1 MTTKHAAPSSRRPQ
15 RSGRRGPSR
24 PIAPITKPPDVPF
37 EIAAHDA
44 TPIEFASLE
53 LDSRLRSGVAD
64 RGFVRTTPVQSAVF
78 PAVFAGS
85 DLIACAETGTGKTAA
100 FLLPIMQRLLA
111 TPSTGVIRV
120 LVLAPTR
127 ELAVQIEDDFTG
139 FSYHTTLTGVA
150 VYGGVDGDIQARA
163 LRACPDV
170 VVATPGR
177 LLDHMS
183 CGIVDFSK
191 VEVLVLDE
199 ADRMLDMGFWPDV
212 RKIVG
217 SLPPERQTL
226 LFSATTSSDVVKLA
240 EQVMR
245 QPRFIQIGRA
255 GGPATTISHVA
266 HVMPSGEKVEWLTK
280 FLRRSHDTALIF
292 VRTKRSADRLATSL
306 ASRGI
311 RCAALHADR
320 TQKDRMAA
328 VEGFRSGRHTAL
340 VATDIAARGL
350 DIDGIAHV
358 INYDMPHSADSYVH
372 RVGRTGRAEAAGM
385 AITLVAP
392 DELRT
397 LQSIEQSI
405 AIRIERPDTAENS
418 SR

>member
-1 MTTKHAAPSSRRPQ
+1 
-15 RSGRRGPSR
+15 
-24 PIAPITKPPDVPF
+24 VPF
-37 EIAAHDA
+37 EVAPHDA
-44 TPIEFASLE
+44 TPIEFSELE
-53 LDSRLRSGVAD
+53 LDDRLRAGIQD

-78 PAVFAGS
+78 PIVFKGS

-111 TPSTGVIRV
+111 TPVVGTIRV
-120 LVLAPTR
+120 LALAPTR

-139 FSYHTTLTGVA
+139 FSYHTTLTSIA

-163 LRACPDV
+163 LRAGADV

-212 RKIVG
+212 RKIVS
-217 SLPPERQTL
+217 SLPEKRQTL
-226 LFSATTSSDVVKLA
+226 LFSATTSSDVVLLA

-245 QPRFIQIGRA
+245 DPRFIQIGRA
-255 GGPATTISHVA
+255 GGPATTISHIA
-266 HVMPSGEKVEWLTK
+266 HVMPTGEKVEWLTR
-280 FLRRSHDTALIF
+280 FLRRSHAPSLIF
-292 VRTKRSADRLATSL
+292 VRTKRGADRVASSL

-320 TQKDRMAA
+320 TQKDRSAA
-328 VEGFRSGRHTAL
+328 VEGFRAGRHTAL

-350 DIDGIAHV
+350 DIEGIAHV
-358 INYDMPHSADSYVH
+358 INYDVPHSADSYVH
-372 RVGRTGRAEAAGM
+372 RVGRTGRAETAGI

-392 DELRT
+392 DELPT
-397 LQSIEQSI
+397 LHAIEKSIDI
-405 AIRIERPDTAENS
+405 YIDRPEPPSPAG
-418 SR
+418 R

>member
-1 MTTKHAAPSSRRPQ
+1 
-15 RSGRRGPSR
+15 
-24 PIAPITKPPDVPF
+24 VPF
-37 EIAAHDA
+37 EVAPHDA
-44 TPIEFASLE
+44 TPIEFSELE
-53 LDSRLRSGVAD
+53 LDDRLRAGIAD

-78 PAVFAGS
+78 PVVFRGS

-111 TPSTGVIRV
+111 TPVVGTIRV

-139 FSYHTTLTGVA
+139 FSYHTTLSGIA

-163 LRACPDV
+163 LRAGADV

-183 CGIVDFSK
+183 CGIVDFTK

-212 RKIVG
+212 RKIV
-217 SLPPERQTL
+217 SALPEKRQTL
-226 LFSATTSSDVVKLA
+226 LFSATTSSDVVLLA

-245 QPRFIQIGRA
+245 DPRFIQIGRA
-255 GGPATTISHVA
+255 GGPATTISHIA
-266 HVMPSGEKVEWLTK
+266 HVMPAFEKIEWLTR
-280 FLRRSHDTALIF
+280 FLRRSHAPSLIF
-292 VRTKRSADRLATSL
+292 VRTKRSADRVASSL

-320 TQKDRMAA
+320 TQKERSAA
-328 VEGFRSGRHTAL
+328 VEGFRAGRHTAL

-350 DIDGIAHV
+350 DIEGIAHV
-358 INYDMPHSADSYVH
+358 INYDVPHSADGYVH
-372 RVGRTGRAEAAGM
+372 RVGRTGRAEMAGT

-392 DELRT
+392 DELPT
-397 LQSIEQSI
+397 LHAIEKSI
-405 AIRIERPDTAENS
+405 AIHIDRPEPIV
-418 SR
+418 

>member
-1 MTTKHAAPSSRRPQ
+1 
-15 RSGRRGPSR
+15 
-24 PIAPITKPPDVPF
+24 VPF
-37 EIAAHDA
+37 EVAPHDA
-44 TPIEFASLE
+44 TPIEFSELE
-53 LDSRLRSGVAD
+53 LDDRLRAGVED

-78 PAVFAGS
+78 PIVFKGS

-111 TPSTGVIRV
+111 TPMTGVIRV
-120 LVLAPTR
+120 LALAPTR

-139 FSYHTTLTGVA
+139 FSYHTTLTSIA
-150 VYGGVDGDIQARA
+150 VYGGVDGDVQARA
-163 LRACPDV
+163 LRAGADV

-212 RKIVG
+212 RKIVS
-217 SLPPERQTL
+217 SLPEKRQTL
-226 LFSATTSSDVVKLA
+226 LFSATTSSDVVLLA

-245 QPRFIQIGRA
+245 DPRFIQIGRA
-255 GGPATTISHVA
+255 GGPATTISHIA
-266 HVMPSGEKVEWLTK
+266 HVMPTGEKVEWLTR
-280 FLRRSHDTALIF
+280 FLRRSHAPSLIF
-292 VRTKRSADRLATSL
+292 VRTKRSADRVASSL

-320 TQKDRMAA
+320 TQKDRTAA
-328 VEGFRSGRHTAL
+328 VEGFRAGRHTAL

-350 DIDGIAHV
+350 DIEGIAHV
-358 INYDMPHSADSYVH
+358 INYDVPHSADSYVH
-372 RVGRTGRAEAAGM
+372 RVGRTGRAETAGI

-392 DELRT
+392 DELPT
-397 LQSIEQSI
+397 LHAIEKSIDI
-405 AIRIERPDTAENS
+405 YIDRPEPPSPAG
-418 SR
+418 R